1 MSAPAANIHDRTGDT
16 AQNAGLAPKI
26 REASFEDFE
35 RISALQAAHQRP
47 AKPYEEWVHLWIN
60 NPAYR
65 RYRDVLPIGWVLE
78 LQDKRIV
85 GYLGNI
91 PLFYELD
98 GRRLL
103 VSVAH
108 AWVVDAHYRPYSLA
122 LLDHYF
128 SQKKI
133 DLFLNATVGPAG
145 FDSFN
150 VFNSHRVPA
159 GTWDRSAFWITNSR
173 GFVAAWLA
181 DKAVPFNK
189 SLSYALAGALAVRQV
204 FATPRLSKGDLG
216 RTLHTCKNIDER
228 FDVFWE
234 SLKTRNP
241 HLLLGVRN
249 REFLEWHFHYPLSNG
264 SAWILTKGIDPILA
278 YAIFLRYDNP
288 RASLTR
294 MRLVDYQSL
303 DGKVTPLAPMLQ
315 CALDRCRLE
324 GIHMLEAIGFRA
336 DKWDVLSQFN
346 PYKRKL
352 PCWLYFYKA
361 RDKKLAEGLTDQALW
376 DPSQFDGDA
385 SL

>member
-204 FATPRLSKGDLG
+204 FVTPRLSKGDLG

-294 MRLVDYQSL
+294 MPASGLPVSGRKGDSA
-303 DGKVTPLAPMLQ
+303 GPHAPV
-315 CALDRCRLE
+315 RSR
-324 GIHMLEAIGFRA
+324 
-336 DKWDVLSQFN
+336 
-346 PYKRKL
+346 
-352 PCWLYFYKA
+352 
-361 RDKKLAEGLTDQALW
+361 
-376 DPSQFDGDA
+376 
-385 SL
+385 

>member
-1 MSAPAANIHDRTGDT
+1 
-16 AQNAGLAPKI
+16 
-26 REASFEDFE
+26 
-35 RISALQAAHQRP
+35 
-47 AKPYEEWVHLWIN
+47 
-60 NPAYR
+60 
-65 RYRDVLPIGWVLE
+65 VLPIGWVLE
-78 LQDKRIV
+78 LHDKRVV

-91 PLFYELD
+91 PLFYELE
-98 GRRLL
+98 GRRVLA
-103 VSVAH
+103 SVAH

-122 LLDHYF
+122 LLDCYF

-133 DLFLNATVGPAG
+133 DLYLNATVGPAG

-150 VFNSHRVPA
+150 VFNSHRVPT
-159 GTWDRSAFWITNSR
+159 GIWDRSAFWITNSH

-181 DKAVPFNK
+181 DKAVPFKN
-189 SLSYALAGALAVRQV
+189 SLSYGLAGALAVRQA
-204 FATPRLSKGDLG
+204 FARPRSSESELAK
-216 RTLHTCKNIDER
+216 TLHTCSAIDGR
-228 FDVFWE
+228 FDVFWQ
-234 SLKTRNP
+234 SLRTRNP
-241 HLLLGVRN
+241 RLLLGVRN
-249 REFLEWHFHYPLSNG
+249 RELLEWHFHYPLSNDT
-264 SAWILTKGIDPILA
+264 AWILTAGIDPILA

-303 DGKVTPLAPMLQ
+303 DVTTTWLIPMLQ
-315 CALDRCRLE
+315 WALERCRRE

-336 DKWDVLSQFN
+336 DKWDVLRQFN

-361 RDKKLAEGLTDQALW
+361 RDQKLADGLTDPALW